1 MIRNIDYKAILVNY
15 GSMVD
20 EALTKEKGLVLVK
33 EDWKAKK
40 QQMDASIDTVLV
52 DVGIRLI
59 EESKKSFDM
68 QEFVNTGKLPSYDD
82 SQSLYGYVKLFNNLV
97 ELKENDCFKE
107 LLDYIMNNIDA
118 NLDSLSCLHKD
129 NFLTGIN
136 EELKINAECFVSYTV
151 LELFE
156 MHLETIFEDIV
167 EELNSVL
174 PYEDRLSEDDY
185 NNLPAI
191 SCVKNGIVDVMKH
204 LYSDTYFKIRHN
216 ILGI

>member
-20 EALTKEKGLVLVK
+20 EALTKKKGLVLVK

>member
-1 MIRNIDYKAILVNY
+1 MFSYKDILVNY

-20 EALTKEKGLVLVK
+20 EAPSKEKGLILAN

-40 QQMDASIDTVLV
+40 QQMNASIDTVLV
-52 DVGIRLI
+52 DVGICLI
-59 EESKKSFDM
+59 EESKNSFDM

-97 ELKENDCFKE
+97 ELKKNDCFKE

-167 EELNSVL
+167 EELNNIL

>member
-1 MIRNIDYKAILVNY
+1 MFSYKDILVNY

-20 EALTKEKGLVLVK
+20 EVSAKEKGLVLVK
-33 EDWKAKK
+33 EDWKTKK

-97 ELKENDCFKE
+97 ELKKNDCFKE